1 MRPLTLKK
9 KESRQVWQLLLR
21 GIVATDKMAAKATS
35 EEREA
40 YLAVRERILSSW
52 KAGIVLGGV
61 RPKKEI
67 YTLMP
72 PQLRQAMELKKLK
85 KSSRRDLAASRQAI
99 AVPRHTNSNSSA
111 ALPRSRQV
119 QVKSGDG
126 DRDDR

>member
-21 GIVATDKMAAKATS
+21 GIVATDKMVAKATS

-40 YLAVRERILSSW
+40 YLAVREKILSSW

-67 YTLMP
+67 YKVMP
-72 PQLRQAMELKKLK
+72 SQLLQELELETLK
-85 KSSRRDLAASRQAI
+85 KSSRRDLAASRKTI
-99 AVPRHTNSNSSA
+99 AVPRHTNSSGA
-111 ALPRSRQV
+111 PARSR
-119 QVKSGDG
+119 
-126 DRDDR
+126 

>member
-1 MRPLTLKK
+1 MRQLTLKK

-40 YLAVRERILSSW
+40 YLEVREKVLGAW

-67 YTLMP
+67 DRLLP
-72 PQLRQAMELKKLK
+72 PQLRQGMELKKLR
-85 KSSRRDLAASRQAI
+85 KSSRRDLAAARDAI
-99 AVPRHTNSNSSA
+99 AVPRHSNS
-111 ALPRSRQV
+111 PGGRR
-119 QVKSGDG
+119 
-126 DRDDR
+126 DRDET

>member
-21 GIVATDKMAAKATS
+21 GIVATDKLTAKATS

-40 YLAVRERILSSW
+40 YLEVREKILSSW

-67 YTLMP
+67 YRLMP
-72 PQLRQAMELKKLK
+72 SQLLEGMELKKLK
-85 KSSRRDLAASRQAI
+85 KSSRRDLSTARQTI
-99 AVPRHTNSNSSA
+99 AVPRHTNSSA
-111 ALPRSRQV
+111 APTRSR
-119 QVKSGDG
+119 
-126 DRDDR
+126 

>member
-1 MRPLTLKK
+1 MRQLTLKK

-21 GIVATDKMAAKATS
+21 GIVVTDKMAAQATS

-40 YLAVRERILSSW
+40 YLAVRDKILSSW

-72 PQLRQAMELKKLK
+72 PQLLQAMELTKLR
-85 KSSRRDLAASRQAI
+85 KSSRRDLATSRQAI
-99 AVPRHTNSNSSA
+99 AVPRRTNSSG
-111 ALPRSRQV
+111 LQRDRGRSR
-119 QVKSGDG
+119 
-126 DRDDR
+126 

>member
-1 MRPLTLKK
+1 MRQLTLKK

-40 YLAVRERILSSW
+40 YLEVREKILSSW

-72 PQLRQAMELKKLK
+72 PQLLQGMELKKLR
-85 KSSRRDLAASRQAI
+85 KSSRRELATSRETI
-99 AVPRHTNSNSSA
+99 AVPRHTNSSGA
-111 ALPRSRQV
+111 PTRSR
-119 QVKSGDG
+119 
-126 DRDDR
+126 